1 MSEEERRG
9 GECVCM
15 CVCVCVCVCV
25 CICVRAPARVCV
37 CVCVV
42 IDNVSANHNLMMKPL
57 TSCLG

>member
-25 CICVRAPARVCV
+25 YVCARLHVCV

-42 IDNVSANHNLMMKPL
+42 IDNVSANHNLMMKLL